1 MPRTLSSG
9 ATGSDVIELQSRLNN
24 APLGSVPLDV
34 DGIFGPKTRAR
45 VVEFQARKGLAAD
58 GIVGPKTW
66 AALLEG
72 TGGLDL
78 PRRTGIDCGTGDPA
92 NKGLVSLIANLFG
105 QGLAALGII
114 PAGAGFNLSGS
125 GSLASLSLPAPPTF
139 RKLTPGEVITATGVF
154 GSSID
159 FSTVYISDKSGAQNR
174 AFTAAIPVPAALAAA
189 FGIGSGMV
197 QVMNLGSRFA
207 APGRDLLIHELTHVW
222 QSQHATSKVKFMAN
236 SLACQGAAIAANLAA
251 LADGPRR
258 LRPRQG
264 QGHPL
269 QRGLPRLLSFLGLC
283 PHPGQTVQRLRRRAD
298 RQPGR
303 AWRRP
308 HRRPCGRRGDRGD
321 RPRQRQVA
329 HQRHQLRGR
338 APLDRDALTPGLLLE
353 ASPASA
359 QHQGIA
365 LGDAASGFL
374 LLLLVCA
381 FPAGKARDH
390 WAFRPLPPPAVPAT
404 AAWAPNPIDAFLPA
418 KGSPAPAAPPH
429 TLLRRLHR
437 GLAGLP
443 PTPAMAARAGPARRR
458 PRRRLPSSTGRSPPG
473 WRRLSPSASAIQG
486 VPVRAAH
493 RLAVAR
499 SGPP

>member
-24 APLGSVPLDV
+24 APSGSVPLDV

-159 FSTVYISDKSGAQNR
+159 FSTVFISDKSGAQNR
-174 AFTAAIPVPAALAAA
+174 AFTAAIPVPAALAAS

-251 LADGPRR
+251 VADALADFDLAKAKAIRSNADFPGFYPFSAYAHIRGKPFNAYAAEQIANQVEHGVGPI
-258 LRPRQG
+258 
-264 QGHPL
+264 
-269 QRGLPRLLSFLGLC
+269 
-283 PHPGQTVQRLRRRAD
+283 
-298 RQPGR
+298 
-303 AWRRP
+303 
-308 HRRPCGRRGDRGD
+308 
-321 RPRQRQVA
+321 VA
-329 HQRHQLRGR
+329 HVAGV
-338 APLDRDALTPGLLLE
+338 ATGAIDPDNDKSLTNDTNSE
-353 ASPASA
+353 
-359 QHQGIA
+359 
-365 LGDAASGFL
+365 D
-374 LLLLVCA
+374 V
-381 FPAGKARDH
+381 
-390 WAFRPLPPPAVPAT
+390 
-404 AAWAPNPIDAFLPA
+404 
-418 KGSPAPAAPPH
+418 
-429 TLLRRLHR
+429 
-437 GLAGLP
+437 
-443 PTPAMAARAGPARRR
+443 
-458 PRRRLPSSTGRSPPG
+458 
-473 WRRLSPSASAIQG
+473 RLST
-486 VPVRAAH
+486 VR
-493 RLAVAR
+493 
-499 SGPP
+499 P